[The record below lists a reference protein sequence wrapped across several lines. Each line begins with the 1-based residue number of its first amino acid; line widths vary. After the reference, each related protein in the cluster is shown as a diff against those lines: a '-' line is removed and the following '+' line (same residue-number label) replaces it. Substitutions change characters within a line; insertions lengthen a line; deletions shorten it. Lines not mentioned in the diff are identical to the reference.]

1 MRKAVHTAIGLALLS
16 LLLSSCTTYGIYAG
30 NLRNGKT
37 LFNEGK
43 YTEAQRYFEEAAAR
57 SIDGAAFTY
66 LAVIAYRQNDLHRA
80 AGLIASAGKSPPDT
94 ITSLRMYAYK
104 ALILLGLDDPGG
116 MKALKEYIDRYDSLY
131 PLESIKDIKDMWRS
145 GKIDRVFLEAIMDEQ
160 IRWYE
165 QDMELYIYNN
175 LGYYSRD
182 RREF

>member
-1 MRKAVHTAIGLALLS
+1 MASTIRGMKHS
-16 LLLSSCTTYGIYAG
+16 
-30 NLRNGKT
+30 
-37 LFNEGK
+37 
-43 YTEAQRYFEEAAAR
+43 R
-57 SIDGAAFTY
+57 SISN
-66 LAVIAYRQNDLHRA
+66 RN
-80 AGLIASAGKSPPDT
+80 
-94 ITSLRMYAYK
+94 
-104 ALILLGLDDPGG
+104 
-116 MKALKEYIDRYDSLY
+116 DSLY